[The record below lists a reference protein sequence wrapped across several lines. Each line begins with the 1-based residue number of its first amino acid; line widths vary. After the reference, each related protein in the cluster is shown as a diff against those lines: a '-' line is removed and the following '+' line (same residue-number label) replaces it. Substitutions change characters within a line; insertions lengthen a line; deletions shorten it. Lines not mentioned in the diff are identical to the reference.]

1 MMTGLGHDCC
11 VENRDDG
18 TPGTPG
24 RREPRPLPAIDP
36 EPAHRVPRRTVVRAG
51 IALAAV
57 CAVAAAVVGGVQLAK
72 PAKHPAAVA
81 PAAPFTDS
89 DGLIVF
95 EEQPS
100 GQLGTARPDGSH
112 QAIDKSLS
120 GLQGTEPPVESP
132 DRRFLVNEEA
142 QLVTVGAGGPTAVT
156 QLPAPDPQAENEVQS
171 GGLEWATPTFADGS
185 RYLAVT
191 ECDPV
196 AQYGFPN
203 DAEAWNA
210 WLIPTAG
217 GKPSSL
223 GLVTAAAGMPDS
235 VDVIAALPASPDAA
249 KRQVM
254 CDGPEQPDG
263 SLAILAPGKSP
274 RTILTAAAL
283 VKAAGWKPSTP
294 VTLTP
299 NPSPDG
305 SQLLVTISTVPRQ
318 TDTSDGGVTSTR
330 STAQFLVSPAGRIL
344 SHVPGRTGQLLW
356 SPDGRRAASCQ
367 AEEGQPSSVTE
378 LSIAGGTATVTRT
391 VTLPGH
397 HDAACDQLL
406 WSPDGTQLIY
416 SAFATFHGLTQA
428 DDLQH
433 GWTVIDLASGKV
445 HDVKAPGQPAAWLR

>member
-1 MMTGLGHDCC
+1 

-18 TPGTPG
+18 TQGTPE
-24 RREPRPLPAIDP
+24 RRELRPLPAIDP
-36 EPAHRVPRRTVVRAG
+36 EPARRFRRRTVVRAG
-51 IALAAV
+51 IVLVAV
-57 CAVAAAVVGGVQLAK
+57 CAVAAAVVGGVLLAK
-72 PAKHPAAVA
+72 PARHPVAVA
-81 PAAPFTDS
+81 PSAPFTDS

-100 GQLGTARPDGSH
+100 GQLGTAKPDGSH
-112 QAIDKSLS
+112 QVIDKTLS
-120 GLQGTEPPVESP
+120 GLQGNEPPVGSP
-132 DRRFLVNEEA
+132 DGRFLVNEEA
-142 QLVTVGAGGPTAVT
+142 QLVRVGADGPTAVT
-156 QLPAPDPQAENEVQS
+156 QLAAPDPQAENEVQS

-196 AQYGFPN
+196 AQFGFPS

-223 GLVTAAAGMPDS
+223 GLVTTAAGMPDS
-235 VDVIAALPASPDAA
+235 ADVIAALPASPAAA

-254 CDGPEQPDG
+254 CDGPQQPDG
-263 SLAILAPGKSP
+263 SLAILSPGKSP
-274 RTILTAAAL
+274 RDILTAAAL
-283 VKAAGWKPSTP
+283 VKAAGWKSSTP

-305 SQLLVTISTVPRQ
+305 SQLLITISTIPRQ
-318 TDTSDGGVTSTR
+318 AETSAGGATPSR
-330 STAQFLVSPAGRIL
+330 SAQFLVSPAGRVL
-344 SHVPGRTGQLLW
+344 SELPARAGQLFW
-356 SPDGRRAASCQ
+356 SSDGRRAASCQ
-367 AEEGQPSSVTE
+367 AEQGQPSSVTVF
-378 LSIAGGTATVTRT
+378 SIAGGKAAVTRT

-433 GWTVIDLASGKV
+433 GWTVIDPATGKV
-445 HDVKAPGQPAAWLR
+445 HDVKAPGQPAAWLS